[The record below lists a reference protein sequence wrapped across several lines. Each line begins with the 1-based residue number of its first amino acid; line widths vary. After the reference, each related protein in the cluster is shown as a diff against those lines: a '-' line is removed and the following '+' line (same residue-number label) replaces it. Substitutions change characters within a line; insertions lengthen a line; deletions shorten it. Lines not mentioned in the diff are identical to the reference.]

1 MWMSARLPV
10 FVTSR
15 TYPQRIYIKMHQLHL
30 LPRRWTASRLEV
42 HHHLYCSP
50 WSWKKFISGP
60 AHLTASVFFP
70 LSSLEV
76 AECHWLSMVS
86 GHHITSCWDKALRLL
101 KIFLYL
107 YCLNL
112 LGMLSFG
119 WIALSQMPPVGAL
132 LYLLMLKEWIVLFSQ
147 WLCKNSQEVFI
158 PVAKQSFTITSC
170 FFFNLNPNK

>member
-70 LSSLEV
+70 PSSLEV

-86 GHHITSCWDKALRLL
+86 GHHITSCWAKALRLL
-101 KIFLYL
+101 KTFLYL
-107 YCLNL
+107 YWLNL

-147 WLCKNSQEVFI
+147 WLCKNHRKSSSQPPSKVLQLRH
-158 PVAKQSFTITSC
+158 V